1 MPFFAN
7 THQPA
12 SMWRIRFF
20 MFFMML
26 AVSLSSRGEDLT
38 LPKSA
43 SFSFVVIGDTRSG
56 TRNKLSPIF
65 LTSIAEINRLSPAFV
80 FNLGDFIEGGTSD
93 PEVLQRE
100 WDTFQSALNRF
111 EMPIYLAAG
120 NHDIWNK
127 QSQEIY
133 ERRFGKTYFSFDY
146 NGSCFIVLCTDL
158 AGEIDRITGQQLA
171 WFEQKLEQRSHAE
184 HGNEVQPI
192 FVLMHKPLWFT
203 KSWMEV
209 VHPLLVKYDVDVVFA
224 SHWHRYAK
232 MTRDGIRHVVT
243 GGGGAYMHPP
253 ITKGSFH
260 HYLFVTVRQGKT
272 KIAVIKPGNILS
284 EDVLEGK

>member
-7 THQPA
+7 TRQPA
-12 SMWRIRFF
+12 SIWRIRFF
-20 MFFMML
+20 TFFIML
-26 AVSLSSRGEDLT
+26 SVSLSSRGEDLKV
-38 LPKSA
+38 PKSA

-65 LTSIAEINRLSPAFV
+65 LMSIAEINRLSPAFA

-93 PEVLQRE
+93 PEVLERE
-100 WDTFQSALNRF
+100 WETFQSALNKF
-111 EMPIYLAAG
+111 EMPLYLAAG
-120 NHDIWNK
+120 NHDIWDK

-133 ERRFGKTYFSFDY
+133 ERLFGKTYFSLDY

-171 WFEQKLEQRSHAE
+171 WFEQKLKQTK
-184 HGNEVQPI
+184 GDGPI

-203 KSWMEV
+203 KSWGEA